1 MSAQIGNLQHLRG
14 WVKRRDGY
22 LACSLY
28 RLVVCMRRIELP
40 MFRPLHGTLYAL
52 HRIVSAGFADLVR
65 VLYWTPLFKSRL
77 IGPAANLYVYAG
89 MPLVSGP
96 LEICFGS
103 DCRVSGH
110 TTFSGR
116 SAGAKTPRLSVGSNV
131 DIGWQTTIAV
141 GSRVVF
147 GDNVRIAGRGFF
159 AGYPGHPL
167 DAKSRASGLPDT
179 DAQVGDIVLE
189 NDVWLATGVMVMAGV
204 CIGEGSVVAAGSV
217 VTRDIPPGVLAAGNP
232 ARVLRSLNADIAE
245 ERATHAC

>member
-1 MSAQIGNLQHLRG
+1 MSAQIGSLQHLRV

-22 LACSLY
+22 LARALY
-28 RLVVCMRRIELP
+28 HLARGVRRLEIP

-52 HRIVSAGFADLVR
+52 HRIVSASFADLIR

-77 IGPAANLYVYAG
+77 AGPATNLYVYAG

-96 LEICFGS
+96 LEIFFGS

-141 GSRVVF
+141 GSRVVI

-167 DAKSRASGLPDT
+167 DAKSRALGLPDT

-204 CIGEGSVVAAGSV
+204 RIGQGSVVAAGSV
-217 VTRDIPPGVLAAGNP
+217 VTRDIPAGVLAAGNP
-232 ARVLRSLNADIAE
+232 ARVLRSLDDDTAG
-245 ERATHAC
+245 ERATHAR